1 MSCEKIS
8 RASRLRKCRWPSYH
22 EYRFIKSSVVVVFTS
37 SATAAGDVAAAATSE
52 AVMDVAVAYPVA
64 AEAWIRSEFPRAD
77 CRIRIVKKHPN

>member
-1 MSCEKIS
+1 
-8 RASRLRKCRWPSYH
+8 
-22 EYRFIKSSVVVVFTS
+22 VVVFTS

-64 AEAWIRSEFPRAD
+64 AEAWIRSEFPLAD